1 MERSATPP
9 IEPEDDALYPGILAE
24 FELER
29 ETPERIDPS
38 DSWPGAEEEDDEEPD
53 PAE

>member
-1 MERSATPP
+1 MERRATLP

-24 FELER
+24 FEFEL
-29 ETPERIDPS
+29 ETPERIDPP
-38 DSWPGAEEEDDEEPD
+38 DSRPDAEDEDDEEPD